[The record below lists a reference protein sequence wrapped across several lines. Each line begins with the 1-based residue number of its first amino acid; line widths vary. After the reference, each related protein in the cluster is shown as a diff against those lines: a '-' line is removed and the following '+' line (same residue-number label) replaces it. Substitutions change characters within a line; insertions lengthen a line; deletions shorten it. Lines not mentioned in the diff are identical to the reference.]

1 MAEVED
7 IFTVGNTDV
16 WSTIVTFTELY
27 VVVAKSVCDA
37 KVEEIGNDET
47 VACSVNEVN
56 EEKFDTNDENSE
68 ITGVEKFAITD
79 ENSTVVPITLVVSVS
94 FCSDVKSAEDTSTG
108 EVIFFVVSVIS
119 LVGVPVLKIVSLE
132 DTVKLIIGVVTIEPS
147 VVWTTKLSVIPTGV
161 DVKLKTGDVT
171 IELSELVMLKLSDI
185 ACDVITEFSN
195 DIVLGVEI

>member
-7 IFTVGNTDV
+7 IFTVDNTDV

-47 VACSVNEVN
+47 VACSVN

-94 FCSDVKSAEDTSTG
+94 FCSDVKSAEDASTG
-108 EVIFFVVSVIS
+108 GVIFFVVSVIS

-132 DTVKLIIGVVTIEPS
+132 DTVKLKIGVVTIEPS

-185 ACDVITEFSN
+185 ACDVIITEFSN

>member
-1 MAEVED
+1 MM
-7 IFTVGNTDV
+7 
-16 WSTIVTFTELY
+16 
-27 VVVAKSVCDA
+27 K
-37 KVEEIGNDET
+37 
-47 VACSVNEVN
+47 
-56 EEKFDTNDENSE
+56 
-68 ITGVEKFAITD
+68 ITGVENFSITD
-79 ENSTVVPITLVVSVS
+79 ENSSVS
-94 FCSDVKSAEDTSTG
+94 FCSDVKSSEDTSTG

-119 LVGVPVLKIVSLE
+119 LGGVPVLKIVSLG

>member
-1 MAEVED
+1 MLEVED
-7 IFTVGNTDV
+7 IFTVDNTDV

-27 VVVAKSVCDA
+27 FVVAKSVCDA
-37 KVEEIGNDET
+37 KVAEIVNDET
-47 VACSVNEVN
+47 VACSV
-56 EEKFDTNDENSE
+56 KFDINDVSLDV
-68 ITGVEKFAITD
+68 TGVEKFAITD
-79 ENSTVVPITLVVSVS
+79 ENSTMLPITLVVSVS
-94 FCSDVKSAEDTSTG
+94 FCSNVKSAEDTSSG

>member
-16 WSTIVTFTELY
+16 LSTIVTFTELY

-37 KVEEIGNDET
+37 KVAEIVNDET
-47 VACSVNEVN
+47 VACSV
-56 EEKFDTNDENSE
+56 KFDINDVSLDV
-68 ITGVEKFAITD
+68 TGVEKFAITD
-79 ENSTVVPITLVVSVS
+79 ENSTVLPITLVVSVS
-94 FCSDVKSAEDTSTG
+94 FCSNVKSAEDTSSG

-147 VVWTTKLSVIPTGV
+147 VV
-161 DVKLKTGDVT
+161 
-171 IELSELVMLKLSDI
+171 
-185 ACDVITEFSN
+185 
-195 DIVLGVEI
+195 

>member
-1 MAEVED
+1 M
-7 IFTVGNTDV
+7 
-16 WSTIVTFTELY
+16 
-27 VVVAKSVCDA
+27 
-37 KVEEIGNDET
+37 
-47 VACSVNEVN
+47 ACSVN

-79 ENSTVVPITLVVSVS
+79 ENGTVLPITLVVSVS
-94 FCSDVKSAEDTSTG
+94 FCSNVKSAEDTSTG